1 MTMNKINWK
10 DITKSFA
17 TVTLCYIGMI
27 LSWLLFAAANLL
39 FLVSYVNDFHD
50 LGLVVGLGL
59 FVIAISN
66 WIVAITITIEVYNI
80 TTERGH

>member
-27 LSWLLFAAANLL
+27 LSWLLFTVANLL

>member
-1 MTMNKINWK
+1 MNKIDWK
-10 DITKSFA
+10 DITKNFA

-27 LSWLLFAAANLL
+27 LSWLLFAVANLL

-50 LGLVVGLGL
+50 LGLVGGLGL

>member
-1 MTMNKINWK
+1 MTMNKIDWK

-27 LSWLLFAAANLL
+27 LSWLLFAVTTLT
-39 FLVSYVNDFHD
+39 FLVSCANNFQN
-50 LGLVVGLGL
+50 LGLVVGLGI
-59 FVIAISN
+59 FVIATAS

>member
-1 MTMNKINWK
+1 MNKINWK

-27 LSWLLFAAANLL
+27 LSWLLFAVANLL

-50 LGLVVGLGL
+50 LGLVVGL
-59 FVIAISN
+59 
-66 WIVAITITIEVYNI
+66 
-80 TTERGH
+80 

>member
-1 MTMNKINWK
+1 MKMNKIDWK

-27 LSWLLFAAANLL
+27 LSWLLFALANLL

-66 WIVAITITIEVYNI
+66 WIVAITITIEVYSI

>member
-1 MTMNKINWK
+1 MTMNKIDWK

-27 LSWLLFAAANLL
+27 LSWLLFAVTTLT
-39 FLVSYVNDFHD
+39 FLVSYVNDFQD
-50 LGLVVGLGL
+50 LGIVVGLGL
-59 FVIAISN
+59 FVIAIAS
-66 WIVAITITIEVYNI
+66 WVVAVTITIEVYNI